1 MAFPTL
7 DTFLCLSLSLLFFF
21 FSKPIEKRENLHAQS
36 EVKCFFFYHPG
47 TCTYMSKFNL
57 TRTVSS
63 CTCSQLRNVFLIY
76 NSKLQLVKSIMISK
90 DLQTFYKLTEIRFT
104 KS

>member
-7 DTFLCLSLSLLFFF
+7 DTFLCLSLSPFFFF

-36 EVKCFFFYHPG
+36 EVKCFSFTILEHAHKCPNSTNQDSFKL
-47 TCTYMSKFNL
+47 CFLSVAN
-57 TRTVSS
+57 
-63 CTCSQLRNVFLIY
+63 FLIY

-90 DLQTFYKLTEIRFT
+90 DLQKFYKLTEIRFT